1 MINSDAVGNC
11 LFVVLMFKRVRFM
24 TYALSGIFLSG
35 ELLSEE
41 PVEAFF

>member
-11 LFVVLMFKRVRFM
+11 LFVVLMFKHVRFM